1 MFWSKGFMLL
11 LSYCSRK
18 FLLLKYIYF
27 LVAAVTSSES
37 SDEEEK
43 EDEGVIE
50 MRKKFQKELL
60 EMRMRKSGVFDEML
74 NDARDERKNPLL
86 AIPSGG
92 LANPSI

>member
-1 MFWSKGFMLL
+1 MLL

-50 MRKKFQKELL
+50 MRKKCQKELR
-60 EMRMRKSGVFDEML
+60 EMRKSGVFDEML
-74 NDARDERKNPLL
+74 NDARDERKNLCWLSLPEV
-86 AIPSGG
+86 SHRK
-92 LANPSI
+92 